1 LRFKSG
7 VVVGVVSSNNPYGQ
21 RIETAR
27 KSGSRPLMKRRK
39 LYWIIASIKEAGV
52 NIALDF
58 TSGLG

>member
-1 LRFKSG
+1 
-7 VVVGVVSSNNPYGQ
+7 
-21 RIETAR
+21 
-27 KSGSRPLMKRRK
+27 MKRRK